1 MRISI
6 LLSLMVLVGCM
17 PMTRGQRRSPVGV
30 EIGIQLGPERP
41 VDMYS
46 RERHGDWHN
55 SLEQW
60 QPVTLFVVDGRF
72 YEREARGAR
81 AVVVYR
87 RNNEYF
93 LPPREKEWIG
103 KDKRYDY
110 KHQPKDED
118 YGRKSGRP

>member
-17 PMTRGQRRSPVGV
+17 PMTRGQQRSSVGV

-87 RNNEYF
+87 HNNDYF
-93 LPPREKEWIG
+93 LPPREKEWVG

-110 KHQPKDED
+110 KHMPMDED
-118 YGRKSGRP
+118 YGGKSGKP

>member
-1 MRISI
+1 MRIA
-6 LLSLMVLVGCM
+6 LLFSLMVLVGCM
-17 PMTRGQRRSPVGV
+17 PMTRGRQQSSVGV
-30 EIGIQLGPERP
+30 SVEFQLGPERS

-55 SLEQW
+55 NLEQW

-72 YEREARGAR
+72 YERESRGAR

-87 RNNEYF
+87 RNNDYF
-93 LPPREKEWIG
+93 LPPQEKEWVG

-110 KHQPKDED
+110 KHMPKDED
-118 YGRKSGRP
+118 YGRKGGRP